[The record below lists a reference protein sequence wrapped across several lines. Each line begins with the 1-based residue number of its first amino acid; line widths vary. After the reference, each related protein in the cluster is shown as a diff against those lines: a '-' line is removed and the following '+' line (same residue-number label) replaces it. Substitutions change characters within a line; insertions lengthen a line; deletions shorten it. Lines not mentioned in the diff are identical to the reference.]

1 MISKIIKSPKFMW
14 VVGGVL
20 VWWFFGPSIPGL
32 IRRAFISRPSTSVQ
46 AASKDKSARAAG
58 PSGGP
63 APLPASGGAGEAKP
77 ADAALHNLMGA
88 WEGTVLLSKQ
98 GACKVR
104 LELRED
110 HDKQGQFLGYS
121 NLSCTPNMLEIMAQ
135 QQPGHKMTPA
145 EGMEIMNRSMKPSAG
160 TFTGIADSG
169 AIKLTASNT
178 FGLTGLGCSIASF
191 AVMPAGANDMGADF
205 KENDVPGCDAGQLVM
220 KKAR

>member
-1 MISKIIKSPKFMW
+1 MISKIIKNPKFMW
-14 VVGGVL
+14 IVGGL
-20 VWWFFGPSIPGL
+20 LAYWFFGPSIPAI
-32 IRRAFISRPSTSVQ
+32 IRQAFISRPSVHTPS
-46 AASKDKSARAAG
+46 SKDKNARPG
-58 PSGGP
+58 SSPGGP
-63 APLPASGGAGEAKP
+63 APLPSSGAGDAKP

-110 HDKQGQFLGYS
+110 HDRQGQFLGYS

-160 TFTGIADSG
+160 TFTGIADNG

-220 KKAR
+220 KKVR

>member
-1 MISKIIKSPKFMW
+1 MISKIIKNPKFIW
-14 VVGGVL
+14 VVGGL
-20 VWWFFGPSIPGL
+20 LAYWYFGPSIPGL
-32 IRRAFISRPSTSVQ
+32 IGRAFISRPSVHTSP
-46 AASKDKSARAAG
+46 KDKNEHAGG

-63 APLPASGGAGEAKP
+63 PPLPVPTAPPGDP
-77 ADAALHNLMGA
+77 ALHNLMGT

-110 HDKQGQFLGYS
+110 HDKQGLFLGYS

-160 TFTGIADSG
+160 TFTGIADNG

-178 FGLTGLGCSIASF
+178 FGLTGLGCSIASC